1 MRVSV
6 VLCEHTMDRYDDV
19 VEAAESVFDQT
30 HDDVELVLVSD
41 GNPDVFE
48 RFEAEFGHREDV
60 RTRCNDRN
68 RGLLVSRNDGADVAT
83 GDIVA
88 FLDDDAVAHP
98 EWIERLVAA
107 YEDHDAVAAGGK
119 MVPMWVDG
127 EPRFL
132 PEEHYYLIG
141 ATHRGFG
148 DGVDTPGEVRNT
160 NGSNISFRREV
171 FLELGGFDADIGGRK
186 GDANLQGGETELCER
201 LRAEYGRGVRYVP
214 EAEVAHKVFD
224 YRTDPRWLLDRAFWQ
239 GYSKRGMEQ
248 FVAGSGDEESAFLGR
263 LLGEFVP
270 GRTWNLLTDPDP
282 VEAKQLVWLVLLT
295 ATVGFGYLY
304 GIAKWG

>member
-19 VEAAESVFDQT
+19 VAAAESVFDQT
-30 HDDVELVLVSD
+30 HDDVELVFVSD
-41 GNPDVFE
+41 GNAEVFE
-48 RFEAEFGHREDV
+48 RFQADFGDRDEV
-60 RTRCNDRN
+60 RLHCNDEN
-68 RGLLVSRNDGADVAT
+68 RGLLVSRNKGAEVAT

-88 FLDDDAVAHP
+88 FLDDDALAHP
-98 EWIERLVAA
+98 EWVARLVAA
-107 YEDHDAVAAGGK
+107 YEENDAIAAGGK
-119 MVPMWVDG
+119 MTPMWVDG
-127 EPRFL
+127 EARFL
-132 PEEHYYLIG
+132 PEEFYFLIG

-171 FLELGGFDADIGGRK
+171 FLDLGGFDANIGGRK

-201 LRAEYGRGVRYVP
+201 LREEFGRGVYYVP
-214 EAEVAHKVFD
+214 DAEVAHKVFA
-224 YRTDPRWLLDRAFWQ
+224 YRMEPSWLLDRAFWQ
-239 GYSKRGMEQ
+239 GYSKRAMQ
-248 FVAGSGDEESAFLGR
+248 QIVPGSGDEESDFLGK

-270 GRTWNLLTDPDP
+270 GRVWNLVTDPDLT
-282 VEAKQLVWLVLLT
+282 EAKQLVWLVLLT

-304 GIAKWG
+304 GIVKWG